1 MSKAIKK
8 VGSMDFWA
16 SAPHKN
22 GVPEYGGPRDS
33 YTANSS
39 LESGRL
45 TLDPSIR
52 NLQDQG
58 LNKMNSIYGD
68 VGNATDRYIGST
80 QSLRDSIGGESGAF
94 IQSRVNPI
102 LQRFGRLRDTTQQ
115 NLGQRGLSG
124 SSFADQSMRN
134 IETDASREEG
144 DARAQAN
151 MEIIAAQSGLDSNVL
166 SAAMQRAT
174 LQAGLNNEN
183 YQVAA
188 ARLQEELAGLG
199 LSQAQIQQAMGQFN
213 QGVNQVIN
221 NSLAQDNRF
230 NTWMN
235 GFKTFSSIAG
245 GSGGGGGRA

>member
-8 VGSMDFWA
+8 VSQTFGFSGPDT
-16 SAPHKN
+16 K
-22 GVPEYGGPRDS
+22 EYGGPS
-33 YTANSS
+33 NYYTPYSS
-39 LESGRL
+39 VEGGRL

-144 DARAQAN
+144 DARVKAN
-151 MEIIAAQSGLDSNVL
+151 MEIISAQAGLDKDMLGSVFQKA
-166 SAAMQRAT
+166 S

-188 ARLQEELAGLG
+188 ARLQQELASLG
-199 LSQAQIQQAMGQFN
+199 LDAGQIGQLMQAWQQNQSNYLTGFHLQSERMVAKSQEEK
-213 QGVNQVIN
+213 
-221 NSLAQDNRF
+221 NRSEA
-230 NTWMN
+230 
-235 GFKTFSSIAG
+235 FKNFSGSFGGG
-245 GSGGGGGRA
+245 GSG